1 MRSSSPPCARSP
13 GAPRLHRRRGAAEG
27 FAAVVRQLLRGHFA
41 LLDVEAQRRRG
52 LLCVYFLP
60 RSTGARSAQLRARA
74 PPRRGAPAAC
84 SYCSR
89 QRFPRRAG
97 GSLARTEKLAPPWPA
112 ARRGPPLCAAARER
126 GARPHRRQRQSHGKR
141 SAAARRPPSV
151 SCISASSGA
160 FSCTLSDR
168 TAANTVPA
176 RAVRPHAPS
185 PRLRR
190 RIRREE
196 HRRRVDALNDAHS
209 LARPA
214 PPRAVRWVDAEQR
227 DPRGPARRRST
238 SRRSAR
244 KLAKPSGKRSAR
256 FQNIRERKF
265 VQARS
270 SPTAVLARLHARSP
284 SPPPQPVRRAR
295 RLPGRALKW
304 RRQRAH
310 EVLDDVVQ
318 RGEVARSFARST
330 IGRTASVA
338 TDGATNAAFAHCA
351 PTAPTRQGRRGTA
364 SRRCVSRKATRRRS
378 EPRRQQR
385 GAPLHRS
392 PPHARAATAFA
403 RRRRR

>member
-60 RSTGARSAQLRARA
+60 RSTGARRAQLRARA

-160 FSCTLSDR
+160 FSCTLSAEPGAR
-168 TAANTVPA
+168 AAICSVTQTAA
-176 RAVRPHAPS
+176 PH
-185 PRLRR
+185 
-190 RIRREE
+190 
-196 HRRRVDALNDAHS
+196 
-209 LARPA
+209 
-214 PPRAVRWVDAEQR
+214 
-227 DPRGPARRRST
+227 PARR
-238 SRRSAR
+238 AP
-244 KLAKPSGKRSAR
+244 PSGRC
-256 FQNIRERKF
+256 IERC
-265 VQARS
+265 
-270 SPTAVLARLHARSP
+270 PLARSP
-284 SPPPQPVRRAR
+284 SPPARGALGRRRAARPTWSSAAPVDVEALGEEAREAVGEAIRAVPKYPREKVRPGALVANRSPRALARALPVAAATTGRVRRAR

-318 RGEVARSFARST
+318 RGEVARSSARST